1 MAHLQPCG
9 SIQPGVSKTF
19 AYGLVG
25 MLLCA
30 SMNVAAQP
38 SQVWKKLRAQGFHN
52 EEGQSIP
59 SALQLDL
66 TQARRARLRFTLE
79 PSDRHAVEAAG
90 FTVIAESGG
99 LDILAK
105 GSLLVSSSRQ
115 GTARDADSFE
125 LLLLRDGK
133 VAYSTSWNTSE
144 LVRRDGPWPSI
155 SPGKG
160 AQGRAV
166 LGQTVEPSF
175 QLDSSSAKRVR
186 IRFALQPNIPTAVE
200 CDGFTVTTS
209 RDGLKIATAGKAIV
223 SSTAKTGRTE
233 AESLELWL
241 SPGGGVGYRSIGASV
256 TR

>member
-1 MAHLQPCG
+1 MAHQQPCG
-9 SIQPGVSKTF
+9 SIPPGISKPL

-30 SMNVAAQP
+30 TMNVAAQP
-38 SQVWKKLRAQGFHN
+38 SQVWKKLRAQGFEN
-52 EEGQSIP
+52 EEGQSLP
-59 SALQLDL
+59 LGLQLDL
-66 TQARRARLRFTLE
+66 TQTRRARLRFTLE

-90 FTVIAESGG
+90 FTVIAESRG

-115 GTARDADSFE
+115 GMARDADSFE
-125 LLLLRDGK
+125 LLLFLDGS

-155 SPGKG
+155 SPVRG

-166 LGQTVEPSF
+166 LGKTIEPSF
-175 QLDSSSAKRVR
+175 QVDSPSAKRVR
-186 IRFALQPNIPTAVE
+186 IRFALQPNDPTVVE

-209 RDGLKIATAGKAIV
+209 RDGLKIATVGRAIV
-223 SSTAKTGRTE
+223 SSTATTGKTE